1 MNDPRPIPTDGL
13 HADVERRGYPT
24 MEALKE
30 AIAEAVEVAMKPLRD
45 YVEDISRF
53 VRGDGSKF
61 NNGIEGEVHR
71 IRVELETHME
81 AFAVV
86 KLKVDRVGWV
96 LFGATTVGGA
106 VGAVVGPLIVGIVN
120 P

>member
-1 MNDPRPIPTDGL
+1 MTEI
-13 HADVERRGYPT
+13 HAPADIERRGYPS
-24 MEALKE
+24 METLKE
-30 AIAEAVEVAMKPLRD
+30 AISEAVDVAVKPLRD
-45 YVEDISRF
+45 DIEEVSRF
-53 VRGDGSKF
+53 VRGDGSSF

-81 AFAVV
+81 SFAVV

-106 VGAVVGPLIVGIVN
+106 VGAVVGPFIVGIVS